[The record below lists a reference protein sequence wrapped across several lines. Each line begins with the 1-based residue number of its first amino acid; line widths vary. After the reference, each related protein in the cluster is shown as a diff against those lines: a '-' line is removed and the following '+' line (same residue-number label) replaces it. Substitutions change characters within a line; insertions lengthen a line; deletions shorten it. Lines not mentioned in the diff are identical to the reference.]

1 MNGFVTALKSE
12 LFIALRTFASKLIL
26 LAPALVVILQ
36 NVLLWI
42 TETGQA
48 ARDSLMGSPSFDEVV
63 TSNASVYFV
72 DSMRTGLTMLG
83 LLLVALAAYS
93 FSFDRD
99 TGLVRHLLI
108 RRISRPALVVAKLV
122 HLHLLAL
129 LSFIVLL
136 ITAYIFSDLFWQFG
150 PIVEDGFELISE
162 DEILFEIQTG
172 LHLAIVPLP
181 AAIAFGLLISVCAQ
195 SATQAVTTALGVTLA
210 IDIFKSML
218 GDYANFLYARFH
230 PSLIDASYLQ
240 DASRI
245 VLGYYDVLVDE
256 NLLQMNLWVP
266 IPTLIIF
273 VSVTLVVIQR
283 KKI

>member
-1 MNGFVTALKSE
+1 
-12 LFIALRTFASKLIL
+12 
-26 LAPALVVILQ
+26 
-36 NVLLWI
+36 
-42 TETGQA
+42 
-48 ARDSLMGSPSFDEVV
+48 MGSPSFDEVV
-63 TSNASVYFV
+63 SSNAYGYFV
-72 DSMRTGLTMLG
+72 DSMSTGLTMLG

-218 GDYANFLYARFH
+218 GDYANFLYARFQ

-245 VLGYYDVLVDE
+245 VRGYSDVLV
-256 NLLQMNLWVP
+256 LS
-266 IPTLIIF
+266 LIHI
-273 VSVTLVVIQR
+273 
-283 KKI
+283 

>member
-63 TSNASVYFV
+63 SSNAYGYFV
-72 DSMRTGLTMLG
+72 DSMSTGLTMLG

-108 RRISRPALVVAKLV
+108 RRISRPALVLAKLV

-172 LHLAIVPLP
+172 LHLAIVPVSYTHLTLP
-181 AAIAFGLLISVCAQ
+181 TNREV
-195 SATQAVTTALGVTLA
+195 
-210 IDIFKSML
+210 
-218 GDYANFLYARFH
+218 
-230 PSLIDASYLQ
+230 
-240 DASRI
+240 
-245 VLGYYDVLVDE
+245 
-256 NLLQMNLWVP
+256 
-266 IPTLIIF
+266 
-273 VSVTLVVIQR
+273 
-283 KKI
+283 